1 MAADNLIPKSPAPT
15 LSSRCSFFFCVMPLF
30 FLIKILR
37 LLEIVYFP
45 FGRSCF
51 FQIQKISVL
60 IFLSFSH
67 ALRPYLFFFC
77 FFYPFI
83 LRCLWAYYPTK
94 LCLPFCARRANVAF
108 KRCNDFL
115 DETSRWS
122 NTQFSEWDIVRSVL
136 DCRCTTAARLLCVCY
151 LPGKGCFLYHFVII
165 LIE

>member
-67 ALRPYLFFFC
+67 ALRPYLFFC
-77 FFYPFI
+77 FFFTPLSFAACGLI
-83 LRCLWAYYPTK
+83 IRRNFVCL
-94 LCLPFCARRANVAF
+94 FV
-108 KRCNDFL
+108 L
-115 DETSRWS
+115 DEPTLHS
-122 NTQFSEWDIVRSVL
+122 NDVMIF
-136 DCRCTTAARLLCVCY
+136 
-151 LPGKGCFLYHFVII
+151 
-165 LIE
+165 